1 MFYHHPQ
8 QGGFLNRFF
17 SFMFSKQAVSRLILF
32 NTIVFILVLL
42 NGLNDFLF
50 KLKNVYPDALSAL
63 AYYLALPADI
73 NQLAARP
80 WTAFTAMF
88 LHSSFWHFLLN
99 MLMLYFSGVIFLSVL
114 NNRKL
119 WISYFIGGLSG
130 AVAFVAAYN
139 FFPVFENI
147 IPISYA
153 IGASAAVMAVLFTV
167 AAYAPN
173 MSLRLF
179 LFGQIQLKYLAL
191 IFVLIDVLSIT
202 ASNPGGHIAHLGG
215 ALFGVIYGLWLKSSS
230 VGGFSMNARLKK
242 MFKRKPKMKARVN
255 NHNRPESDVEY
266 RNRRAADNKRVDA
279 ILDKISKGGY
289 DSLTKEEK
297 DFLFRHGRK

>member
-1 MFYHHPQ
+1 MFYQQPH

-17 SFMFSKQAVSRLILF
+17 SFMFSKQAVSRLILI
-32 NTIVFILVLL
+32 NTAVYILVLL

-50 KLKNVYPDALSAL
+50 NVKEIFPGGLPAVVF
-63 AYYLALPADI
+63 YLALPADI
-73 NQLAARP
+73 AQLAARP
-80 WTAFTAMF
+80 WTAFTTMF
-88 LHSSFWHFLLN
+88 LHASFWHFLLN
-99 MLMLYFSGVIFLSVL
+99 MLMLYFSGVIFLTAL

-119 WISYFIGGLSG
+119 WISYIAGGLAGSF
-130 AVAFVAAYN
+130 AFVAAYN
-139 FFPVFENI
+139 FFPAFENI
-147 IPISYA
+147 LSISYA
-153 IGASAAVMAVLFTV
+153 IGASAAVMAVLFTI

-173 MSLRLF
+173 MSLRPF

-202 ASNPGGHIAHLGG
+202 AANPGGHIAHLGG
-215 ALFGVIYGLWLKSSS
+215 ALFGITYGLLLRQNFRINLSSY
-230 VGGFSMNARLKK
+230 
-242 MFKRKPKMKARVN
+242 FKRKPRMKKKVN
-255 NHNRPESDVEY
+255 NNFRPETDDEY

-289 DSLTKEEK
+289 DSITKEEK

>member
-1 MFYHHPQ
+1 MFYQQPH

-17 SFMFSKQAVSRLILF
+17 SFMFSKQAVSRLILV
-32 NTIVFILVLL
+32 NTAVYILVLL

-50 KLKNVYPDALSAL
+50 NVKDILPGGLSAVV
-63 AYYLALPADI
+63 YYLALPAEI
-73 NQLAARP
+73 VQLAARP
-80 WTAFTAMF
+80 WTAFTTMF
-88 LHSSFWHFLLN
+88 LHASFWHFLLN
-99 MLMLYFSGVIFLSVL
+99 MLMLYFSGVIFLTAL

-119 WISYFIGGLSG
+119 WISYITGGLAGSL
-130 AVAFVAAYN
+130 AFVAAYN
-139 FFPVFENI
+139 FFPAFENI
-147 IPISYA
+147 LPISYA
-153 IGASAAVMAVLFTV
+153 IGASAAVMAVLFTI

-202 ASNPGGHIAHLGG
+202 AANPGGHIAHLGG
-215 ALFGVIYGLWLKSSS
+215 ALFGITYGLLLRQNFRINLSSY
-230 VGGFSMNARLKK
+230 
-242 MFKRKPKMKARVN
+242 FKRKPRMKKKVN
-255 NHNRPESDVEY
+255 NNYRPETDDEY
-266 RNRRAADNKRVDA
+266 RDRRAADNKRVDA

-289 DSLTKEEK
+289 DSITKEEK

>member
-1 MFYHHPQ
+1 MFYQPSH

-17 SFMFSKQAVSRLILF
+17 NFLFSKQAVSRLILI
-32 NTIVFILVLL
+32 NAIVFLLVGIGELFA
-42 NGLNDFLF
+42 FLY
-50 KLKNVYPDALSAL
+50 NVQNALTGGMPPFVFQ
-63 AYYLALPADI
+63 LALPAELL
-73 NQLAARP
+73 QLAARP
-80 WTAFTAMF
+80 WTVFTTMF
-88 LHSSFWHFLLN
+88 LHMSFWHFLLN
-99 MLMLYFSGVIFLSVL
+99 MLMLYFSGVIFLTVL

-119 WISYFIGGLSG
+119 WISYIVGGLTGSM
-130 AVAFVAAYN
+130 AFVAAYN
-139 FFPVFENI
+139 FFPAFADV

-153 IGASAAVMAVLFTV
+153 IGASAAIMAVLFTV

-179 LFGQIQLKYLAL
+179 LFGQIQLKYMAL

-215 ALFGVIYGLWLKSSS
+215 ALFGILYGLLLKSGS
-230 VGGFSMNARLKK
+230 VSGFSFNARLKK
-242 MFKRKPKMKARVN
+242 LFKRKPRMKAHVN
-255 NHNRPESDVEY
+255 NHTRPETDHAY
-266 RNRRAADNKRVDA
+266 RDRRAAENSRIDS

>member
-1 MFYHHPQ
+1 MFYQPSH

-17 SFMFSKQAVSRLILF
+17 NFLFSKQAVSRLILI
-32 NTIVFILVLL
+32 NAIVFLLVGVGELFA
-42 NGLNDFLF
+42 FLY
-50 KLKNVYPDALSAL
+50 NVQHTL
-63 AYYLALPADI
+63 AGGMPPFVFQLALPAELT
-73 NQLAARP
+73 QLAARP
-80 WTAFTAMF
+80 WTAFTTMF
-88 LHSSFWHFLLN
+88 LHMSFWHFLLN
-99 MLMLYFSGVIFLSVL
+99 MMMLYFSGVIFLTVL

-119 WISYFIGGLSG
+119 WISYIVGGLAGSI
-130 AVAFVAAYN
+130 AFVAAYN
-139 FFPVFENI
+139 FFPAFANI
-147 IPISYA
+147 IPVSYA

-173 MSLRLF
+173 MALRLF

-215 ALFGVIYGLWLKSSS
+215 ALFGVAYGLILKSGSIK
-230 VGGFSMNARLKK
+230 GFSLSARLEKL
-242 MFKRKPKMKARVN
+242 FQRKPRMKARVN
-255 NHNRPESDVEY
+255 NHTRPETDHEY
-266 RNRRAADNKRVDA
+266 RDRRAAENSRIDS

-289 DSLTKEEK
+289 DSITKEEK

>member
-1 MFYHHPQ
+1 MFYQQPH

-17 SFMFSKQAVSRLILF
+17 SFMFSKQAVSRLILI
-32 NTIVFILVLL
+32 NTIVYVLVLL
-42 NGLNDFLF
+42 NGLNDYLF
-50 KLKNVYPDALSAL
+50 TVKNVLPGGLSAIVF
-63 AYYLALPADI
+63 YLALPAELA
-73 NQLAARP
+73 QLAARP
-80 WTAFTAMF
+80 WTAFSTMF
-88 LHSSFWHFLLN
+88 LHASFWHFLLN
-99 MLMLYFSGVIFLSVL
+99 MLMLYFSGVVFLTAL

-119 WISYFIGGLSG
+119 WISYIAGGLAGSL
-130 AVAFVAAYN
+130 AFVAAYN

-147 IPISYA
+147 LPISYA
-153 IGASAAVMAVLFTV
+153 IGASAAVMAVLFTI

-215 ALFGVIYGLWLKSSS
+215 ALFGITYGLLLRQNFRIDLSS
-230 VGGFSMNARLKK
+230 F
-242 MFKRKPKMKARVN
+242 FKRKPRMKKKVN
-255 NHNRPESDVEY
+255 NNFRPETDDEY

>member
-1 MFYHHPQ
+1 MFYQQPH

-17 SFMFSKQAVSRLILF
+17 SFMFSKQAVSRLILV
-32 NTIVFILVLL
+32 NTAVYILVLL

-50 KLKNVYPDALSAL
+50 NVKDILPGGLSAVV
-63 AYYLALPADI
+63 YYLALPADI
-73 NQLAARP
+73 VQLAARP
-80 WTAFTAMF
+80 WTAFTTMF
-88 LHSSFWHFLLN
+88 LHASFWHFLMN
-99 MLMLYFSGVIFLSVL
+99 MLMLYFSGVIFLTAL

-119 WISYFIGGLSG
+119 WISYIAGGLAGSL
-130 AVAFVAAYN
+130 AFVAAYN
-139 FFPVFENI
+139 FFPAFENI
-147 IPISYA
+147 LPVSYA

-215 ALFGVIYGLWLKSSS
+215 ALFGITYGLLLRQNFRINLSS
-230 VGGFSMNARLKK
+230 F
-242 MFKRKPKMKARVN
+242 FKRKPRMKKKVN
-255 NHNRPESDVEY
+255 NNYRPETDVEY
-266 RNRRAADNKRVDA
+266 RDRRVAENKRVDA

-289 DSLTKEEK
+289 DSITKEEK